1 MLFLFFYSC
10 NVPFCIVACG
20 AFSLAQVAMCT
31 GLGYRISVLFLFNC
45 GFIRIPAATFRGA
58 FSYFAGEC
66 MPVAPM
72 AAILHLSFHAD
83 LSVIRSLQ
91 RLPVPFRV
99 VMQGIAMRSVLRFI
113 CEEICAL
120 FIICEICTL
129 FIICEEIC
137 ALHSIPEAL
146 EMSSEDLEVYEEV
159 SERDFRV
166 GEVGLRS

>member
-1 MLFLFFYSC
+1 
-10 NVPFCIVACG
+10 
-20 AFSLAQVAMCT
+20 
-31 GLGYRISVLFLFNC
+31 
-45 GFIRIPAATFRGA
+45 
-58 FSYFAGEC
+58 
-66 MPVAPM
+66 
-72 AAILHLSFHAD
+72 
-83 LSVIRSLQ
+83 
-91 RLPVPFRV
+91 
-99 VMQGIAMRSVLRFI
+99 MRSVLRFI

-159 SERDFRV
+159 SERGFRV